1 MNGSVS
7 SSYKYFGEAA
17 NVKAPDTRFAIIA
30 ASKEFNTGV
39 RVVGEEIGNLLS

>member
-17 NVKAPDTRFAIIA
+17 NVEAPDARFAIIA
-30 ASKEFNTGV
+30 ASKKFNTGIW
-39 RVVGEEIGNLLS
+39 VVGEEIGNLML